1 MFMTYSGDLSEYT
14 CSRLGACGYSGNPED
29 VEGMRAN
36 TISVTTPISR
46 RQHAI
51 ANSIFFVIRQEM
63 KFKLPSKKKLR
74 VIMIVSICSIILI
87 MVAGVSQ
94 RVALQQKAHKEG
106 FKEGFIQ
113 AIQPVSNTM
122 FFFYSNSCGFCV
134 RAKPE
139 WRRFVKMAPTT
150 FPSTQ
155 VKAINV
161 KGTDSEK
168 AIAASYNI
176 TSYPTFIFVDLA
188 GVPHVFDGT
197 RTAEG
202 LSMFVKEH
210 LAT

>member
-1 MFMTYSGDLSEYT
+1 MK
-14 CSRLGACGYSGNPED
+14 
-29 VEGMRAN
+29 AN
-36 TISVTTPISR
+36 TNSATVPMNR

-51 ANSIFFVIRQEM
+51 ANSIFFGIQQEM
-63 KFKLPSKKKLR
+63 KFKLPSKKAR
-74 VIMIVSICSIILI
+74 VFMIVAVCSIILVL
-87 MVAGVSQ
+87 VAGFSQ
-94 RVALQQKAHKEG
+94 RVALQQKSH
-106 FKEGFIQ
+106 KEGFIQ
-113 AIQPVSNTM
+113 AVQPVSNTM

-139 WRRFVKMAPTT
+139 WKRFVKMAPSA

-168 AIAASYNI
+168 SIAASYNI
-176 TSYPTFIFVDLA
+176 TSYPTFIYVDLA